1 MRPPKSFTDFLISFN
16 LAHCFFLQCMV
27 WWVARDH
34 YPKISPFQYQ
44 GGYDL
49 HPADISLPWCL
60 GWLDASTQGS
70 HNPHSRSGDVPSYS
84 PWKPGQPVTPGCS
97 YCCVICQ
104 PWPRPPQP
112 RIHLFQSRPPSSCLC
127 PGHGCYWRACS
138 WRSDTAHPGA
148 CILFHHEASLSPFR
162 KTGWLSSTAKVQ
174 IAWQGSTRPFG
185 P

>member
-1 MRPPKSFTDFLISFN
+1 MISTLLISPY
-16 LAHCFFLQCMV
+16 LGA
-27 WWVARDH
+27 WV
-34 YPKISPFQYQ
+34 
-44 GGYDL
+44 DL
-49 HPADISLPWCL
+49 TPRLRAATTLTLVQVTSLL
-60 GWLDASTQGS
+60 THL
-70 HNPHSRSGDVPSYS
+70 
-84 PWKPGQPVTPGCS
+84 GQPVTPGCG